1 MGFLGH
7 SEAVNKL
14 LSAGMKGEDI
24 SDATARCL

>member
-14 LSAGMKGEDI
+14 LPVDTKGEDI
-24 SDATARCL
+24 SDATAQRL

>member
-14 LSAGMKGEDI
+14 LFADMKGEDI
-24 SDATARCL
+24 SDATARCP